1 MSDGEAFSRV
11 KIDAQLREAGWT
23 LADGRSVRYEYTLA
37 DGTRRFLAAATGAWR
52 KGDER
57 QAIRNVW
64 DCLREVVTGER
75 TSPRILTFCV
85 PDTIL

>member
-11 KIDAQLREAGWT
+11 KIDAQLSEAGWNLT
-23 LADGRSVRYEYTLA
+23 DGRSVRYEYTLP

-52 KGDER
+52 KGDEH

-64 DCLREVVTGER
+64 TVCER
-75 TSPRILTFCV
+75 LLPESARAQES
-85 PDTIL
+85 